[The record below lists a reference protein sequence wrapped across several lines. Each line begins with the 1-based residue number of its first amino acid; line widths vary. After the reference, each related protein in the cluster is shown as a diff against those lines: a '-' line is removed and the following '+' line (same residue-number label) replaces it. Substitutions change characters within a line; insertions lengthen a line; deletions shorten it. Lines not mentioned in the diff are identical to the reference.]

1 MERAKCDAA
10 LMATSASTA
19 PGRMRARSPFVFD
32 LLMILSTII
41 FFILALAYIQACER
55 LR

>member
-1 MERAKCDAA
+1 METPAVR
-10 LMATSASTA
+10 
-19 PGRMRARSPFVFD
+19 RRSHFVFD
-32 LLMILSTII
+32 LLMILLTVI